1 MDYSNLYL
9 KTDVCHLSDIFQKF
23 SNFTYETYGL
33 DCRYSYTLP
42 GFSWQ
47 AMLKM
52 TEIELDLISDQDM
65 YLFLMDSIRG
75 GICQVNK
82 KYSKADNKYT
92 RNQLDEWENKKIK
105 KKFKNKLKTNN
116 LNKYLL
122 YLDANN
128 LYGNSMSQKLPY
140 KNFKWSNDLS
150 LEKIQTG
157 IYEVDL
163 SIPKE
168 LHYKFKNYPLAPEI
182 KSIPENNLS
191 EYQKYLNNKLNIKY
205 NEKDKKLIL
214 DLSTK
219 KNYKVYYKNLEYYIQ
234 LGIKVDKVHKIL
246 TFDEKTFLKEYIDLN
261 TELRKKAKNNL
272 EKDLFKLMNNAI
284 FGKSMENVLN
294 KSNIKL
300 INNDPEKL
308 LKLIK
313 EPNFEHIHKI
323 SDKQVLVQSKPFK
336 TKFNKPIYLGACI
349 LETSK
354 LHMYKFWYD
363 YLKIKYGNN
372 VNLIYTDTDSFIL
385 KIFTDDVYEDMKN
398 DNHLFDFS
406 EYPKNHKCYNVKNK
420 KKLGI
425 FKDEK
430 HGKILTEF
438 CSLKPKMYS
447 FEFIENNSIKNENK
461 HEGVKISV
469 DIFHNDYKKCLYNE
483 EILYKEFY
491 NLQLNKQNIYLD
503 KIKKIALNP
512 FESKRYWIDN
522 INSLPYGYV
531 E

>member
-1 MDYSNLYL
+1 MQYL
-9 KTDVCHLSDIFQKF
+9 
-23 SNFTYETYGL
+23 
-33 DCRYSYTLP
+33 
-42 GFSWQ
+42 
-47 AMLKM
+47 
-52 TEIELDLISDQDM
+52 
-65 YLFLMDSIRG
+65 
-75 GICQVNK
+75 
-82 KYSKADNKYT
+82 
-92 RNQLDEWENKKIK
+92 EN
-105 KKFKNKLKTNN
+105 
-116 LNKYLL
+116 
-122 YLDANN
+122 
-128 LYGNSMSQKLPY
+128 
-140 KNFKWSNDLS
+140 
-150 LEKIQTG
+150 
-157 IYEVDL
+157 
-163 SIPKE
+163 
-168 LHYKFKNYPLAPEI
+168 
-182 KSIPENNLS
+182 
-191 EYQKYLNNKLNIKY
+191 
-205 NEKDKKLIL
+205 
-214 DLSTK
+214 
-219 KNYKVYYKNLEYYIQ
+219 
-234 LGIKVDKVHKIL
+234 
-246 TFDEKTFLKEYIDLN
+246 
-261 TELRKKAKNNL
+261 R
-272 EKDLFKLMNNAI
+272 
-284 FGKSMENVLN
+284 MENVLN

-323 SDKQVLVQSKPFK
+323 SDKQVLVQSKPVK
-336 TKFNKPIYLGACI
+336 TKFNKPIYLGVCI

-363 YLKIKYGNN
+363 YLKIKYGDN

-385 KIFTDDVYEDMKN
+385 EIFTDDIYEDMKN

-406 EYPKNHKCYNVKNK
+406 EYPKDHKCYNVKNK

-461 HEGVKISV
+461 HKGVKISV

-483 EILYKEFY
+483 EILYKKFY

-503 KIKKIALNP
+503 KINKIALNP

-522 INSLPYGYV
+522 INSLPYGYI